1 MAVAYQP
8 FYDEKKQQL
17 NFIFKKEPLENYQL
31 SALPGAFTD
40 MFAKTNDSLQF
51 RLSTRNVS
59 EYGNLRMNLSGVKS
73 YPIIVELTNDVGK
86 ILANAY
92 VTEAKT
98 IEFEQVQPALF
109 TVRIIYDVNKNG
121 VWDTG
126 NYLEKRQ
133 SEEVIYIKR
142 PVDVRA
148 NWDVVEPINLGG

>member
-1 MAVAYQP
+1 
-8 FYDEKKQQL
+8 
-17 NFIFKKEPLENYQL
+17 
-31 SALPGAFTD
+31 